1 MPEKEQEINIKLKI
15 ILFFQK
21 NDRINF
27 VAFFSIRDFFLIELD
42 MLSEKNSTIE
52 ERRYP
57 CNQIKF
63 YFGIRCY
70 SLFSFHLNIISMSD
84 VFNKI
89 NGSNVNSI

>member
-27 VAFFSIRDFFLIELD
+27 VAFFSIRDFFL
-42 MLSEKNSTIE
+42 KNSTIE